1 MKKHIQNLQRLCQ
14 KMQVR
19 YGEGDDL
26 VLQLNQELTALE
38 AKKSRNLAAANHNR
52 RKQDKDQSTT
62 PLH

>member
-14 KMQVR
+14 KMHIR

-26 VLQLNQELTALE
+26 VLQLKQELTALE
-38 AKKSRNLAAANHNR
+38 AKKSRNLAVVNQNR
-52 RKQDKDQSTT
+52 RKQDIDQSAT

>member
-14 KMQVR
+14 KMEIR

-26 VLQLNQELTALE
+26 VLQLKQELTALE
-38 AKKSRNLAAANHNR
+38 TKKSRNLAAANQNR
-52 RKQDKDQSTT
+52 RKQDINQSTT